1 VISTIVTETKQ
12 YAAKFIKACK
22 DEPETQFCVLNWKDV
37 DSDEL
42 NVFCYH
48 MLMGTTMTNSCLV
61 KIFFLVQV
69 TIFTFM
75 NDEIETF

>member
-1 VISTIVTETKQ
+1 MKQ
-12 YAAKFIKACK
+12 YAAEFIKACK
-22 DEPETQFCVLNWKDV
+22 DEPETQFCVLSWKDV

-42 NVFCYH
+42 HV
-48 MLMGTTMTNSCLV
+48 LV